1 MSAQRLGVCDW
12 GWTMAPTYVG
22 PLSHAFRYV
31 TVDMLRAEG
40 IGADILPDDRA
51 ADMILLV
58 SNWINWLTQQW
69 FLPVRVE
76 AKVEGR
82 NSSMAHLPNFVP
94 ILQLDRLRLGKD
106 NLFDITL
113 PEISY
118 QVKPRFVQMLDY
130 KTQLPGNPRFVLLDG
145 VFGWLEDDF
154 ASVATTITADVNPGD
169 RVISLSSMAGI
180 QHGDALLVGAGAYPN
195 SDAVI
200 VDAVRG
206 LDIAVDTVRFTA
218 KAGDPA
224 VKYGVVP
231 RMIQWATMLLVK
243 DKRTPIGIRG
253 TEDDEDS
260 PRWFADRLQ
269 SESVEG
275 YSYSLAAL
283 PVAYGFG
290 GGAWTTGNP
299 EVDDALSMFC
309 NPMLYIGATT

>member
-1 MSAQRLGVCDW
+1 
-12 GWTMAPTYVG
+12 
-22 PLSHAFRYV
+22 
-31 TVDMLRAEG
+31 MLRSEG

-51 ADMILLV
+51 KDMILLV

-82 NSSMAHLPNFVP
+82 NSSIAHLPNFVP
-94 ILQLDRLRLGKD
+94 ILNLQRLRLGKE

-113 PEISY
+113 PDISY

-130 KTQLPGNPRFVLLDG
+130 NAYLPYNPRFVILDG
-145 VFGWLEDDF
+145 TFGWLEDDF
-154 ASVATTITADVNPGD
+154 APVETTITADVNPGD
-169 RVISLSSMAGI
+169 RTISLASVAGI
-180 QHGDALLVGAGAYPN
+180 SHGDALLIGRGPYPA

-200 VDAVRG
+200 VDAIRG
-206 LDIAVDTVRFTA
+206 TDIAVDTVRFSATA
-218 KAGDPA
+218 GAPA
-224 VKYGVVP
+224 VRYGVVP
-231 RMIQWATMLLVK
+231 RLIQWATILLVK
-243 DKRTPIGIRG
+243 DKRVPIGIRG

-260 PRWFADRLQ
+260 PRWFAERLQ

-299 EVDDALSMFC
+299 EVDDILTQYC
-309 NPMLYIGATT
+309 NPMLYVGSTS

>member
-1 MSAQRLGVCDW
+1 
-12 GWTMAPTYVG
+12 MAPTYVG

-40 IGADILPDDRA
+40 IGADTLPDDRA
-51 ADMILLV
+51 ADLILLV

-69 FLPVRVE
+69 FLPVKVE

-82 NSSMAHLPNFVP
+82 NSSIAHLPNFVP
-94 ILQLDRLRLGKD
+94 ILQMDGVKLGKED
-106 NLFDITL
+106 LFEITL
-113 PEISY
+113 PSVSY

-130 KTQLPGNPRFVLLDG
+130 KTNLPYNPRFVLLDG

-154 ASVATTITADVNPGD
+154 VPVRTTITADVNPGD
-169 RVISLSSMAGI
+169 RVISLDSSVGI
-180 QHGDALLVGAGAYPN
+180 NHGDAVLVGKGSYPN

-206 LDIAVDTVRFTA
+206 NDIAVDTVQFTA

-231 RMIQWATMLLVK
+231 RMIQWATILLVK
-243 DKRTPIGIRG
+243 DKRTPLGLRG

-299 EVDDALSMFC
+299 EVDDILCSYC
-309 NPMLYIGATT
+309 NPMLYIGATS

>member
-1 MSAQRLGVCDW
+1 
-12 GWTMAPTYVG
+12 
-22 PLSHAFRYV
+22 
-31 TVDMLRAEG
+31 MLRAEG

-51 ADMILLV
+51 EDMIFLV

-82 NSSMAHLPNFVP
+82 NSSIAHLPSFVP
-94 ILQLDRLRLGKD
+94 ILQLDRLRLGKE

-113 PEISY
+113 PDISY

-130 KTQLPGNPRFVLLDG
+130 RAYLPGNPRFVILDG
-145 VFGWLEDDF
+145 TFGWLEDDF
-154 ASVATTITADVNPGD
+154 SPVETTITADVNPGD
-169 RVISLSSMAGI
+169 RVISLASIDGI
-180 QHGDALLVGAGAYPN
+180 RHGDALLIGNGAYPN

-206 LDIAVDTVRFTA
+206 TDIAVDRVRFTA
-218 KAGDPA
+218 KSGDPA
-224 VKYGVVP
+224 VRYGVVP
-231 RMIQWATMLLVK
+231 RLIQWATILLVK
-243 DKRTPIGIRG
+243 DKRTPIGVRG

-260 PRWFADRLQ
+260 PRWFAERLQ

-275 YSYSLAAL
+275 YSYSLSAL

-299 EVDDALSMFC
+299 EVDDCLCQYC
-309 NPMLYIGATT
+309 NPMLYVGATS